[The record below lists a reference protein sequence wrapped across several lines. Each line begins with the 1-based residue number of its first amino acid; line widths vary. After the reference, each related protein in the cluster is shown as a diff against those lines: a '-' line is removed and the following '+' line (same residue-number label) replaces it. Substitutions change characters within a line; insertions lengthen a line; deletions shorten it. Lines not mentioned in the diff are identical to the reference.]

1 MFCYEVRAVVDEEL
15 RRDFED
21 YMLAKHIADVLE
33 TGCFVRARF
42 ERNEAY
48 YATSY
53 IATDKGEIDRYLEY
67 YTEAMR
73 DDFKVHFP
81 VGIEL
86 SRTISDEQDKRPSS
100 AV

>member
-1 MFCYEVRAVVDEEL
+1 
-15 RRDFED
+15 
-21 YMLAKHIADVLE
+21 MLAKHIADVLE

-42 ERNEAY
+42 ERNEGY

-53 IATDKGEIDRYLEY
+53 IATDKGEIDRYLEH

-86 SRTISDEQDKRPSS
+86 SRTISEE
-100 AV
+100 

>member
-1 MFCYEVRAVVDEEL
+1 MFCYEVRAAVEDRL
-15 RRDFED
+15 RGDFEA

-42 ERNEAY
+42 ESNEGY

-53 IATDKGEIDRYLEY
+53 IATDKGEIDRYLEH

-86 SRTISDEQDKRPSS
+86 SRTISEE
-100 AV
+100 